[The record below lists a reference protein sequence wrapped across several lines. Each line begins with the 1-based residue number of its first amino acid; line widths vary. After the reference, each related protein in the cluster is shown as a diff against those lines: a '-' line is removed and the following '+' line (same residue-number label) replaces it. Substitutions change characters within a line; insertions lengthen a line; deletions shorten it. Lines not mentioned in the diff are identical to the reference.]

1 MQIAQRLQQT
11 LSQKPFATGR
21 DRGIPLHLSLG
32 VATYPTDADTLTG
45 LVGVAD
51 ASLYASK
58 QRGGDTITEAAT
70 RDDVTAPSATLRGIA
85 GRLLDVVGSRDHYTR
100 RHSDQ
105 VATHAQRLGEA
116 VGLPEQS
123 LDTLKLAAMLHDVG
137 KIGLGTRLLRKPA
150 PLTDEEERFQRLH
163 IDMGESII
171 RDLPRV
177 AEVLEAVHAHHERF
191 DGSGYPAGLLG
202 EDIPLLARILAV
214 ADAYAAM
221 TVDRP
226 YRAKLNGDQAKVE
239 LLQAAGSQLD
249 PDLVDAF
256 VQALDEEN
264 KSRLAA
270 AG

>member
-1 MQIAQRLQQT
+1 
-11 LSQKPFATGR
+11 
-21 DRGIPLHLSLG
+21 
-32 VATYPTDADTLTG
+32 
-45 LVGVAD
+45 
-51 ASLYASK
+51 
-58 QRGGDTITEAAT
+58 
-70 RDDVTAPSATLRGIA
+70 
-85 GRLLDVVGSRDHYTR
+85 
-100 RHSDQ
+100 
-105 VATHAQRLGEA
+105 
-116 VGLPEQS
+116 
-123 LDTLKLAAMLHDVG
+123 
-137 KIGLGTRLLRKPA
+137 
-150 PLTDEEERFQRLH
+150 
-163 IDMGESII
+163 MGESII

-249 PDLVDAF
+249 PELVEAF